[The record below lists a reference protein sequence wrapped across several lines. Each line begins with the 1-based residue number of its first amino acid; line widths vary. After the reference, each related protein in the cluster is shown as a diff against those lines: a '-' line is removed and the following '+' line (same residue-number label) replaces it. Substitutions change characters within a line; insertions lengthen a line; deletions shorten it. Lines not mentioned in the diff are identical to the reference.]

1 MGAIEHTIS
10 NPSLRIGLKNLLF
23 KQLQVLLGDG
33 ITNFKIHFLK
43 LLRIFE
49 FHIDKSRSFHSKSP
63 ESQTELFK
71 MKTGYIQTNF
81 Q

>member
-1 MGAIEHTIS
+1 MGAIEH
-10 NPSLRIGLKNLLF
+10 NPSLRIGLKEPIV
-23 KQLQVLLGDG
+23 QT
-33 ITNFKIHFLK
+33 ITSATRRRYYKFQDTF
-43 LLRIFE
+43 FE